1 MAPTH
6 CVPLNKEE
14 LSPARL
20 EVKRSRGGLVG
31 EGVEVD
37 GGGDIGPDEG
47 EFLSSDGKCV
57 LKALL

>member
-1 MAPTH
+1 M
-6 CVPLNKEE
+6 
-14 LSPARL
+14 
-20 EVKRSRGGLVG
+20 LVG